1 MNQAPAANQA
11 LAEGADHLWRKVS
24 PRLMP
29 LLIMCYPFAHSDL
42 INIGI
47 AKTQMSSDLAFSE
60 AEYGL
65 GAGLLFVSYAL
76 SSVPSNLALVTFGPR
91 RWITLLMLAWSI
103 MSTRNVPGNNPDRVL
118 HPSILLG
125 RGGGGLG
132 LISNVGSIASFIASS
147 LVGWVRNTKLR
158 FGYLCFG

>member
-24 PRLMP
+24 PLLMP
-29 LLIMCYPFAHSDL
+29 LSIMCYPFAHSDL

-60 AEYGL
+60 AVYGL
-65 GAGLLFVSYAL
+65 GAGLLLVSYAL
-76 SSVPSNLALVTFGPR
+76 SSVPSNLGLVTFGPR

-103 MSTRNVPGNNPDRVL
+103 MST
-118 HPSILLG
+118 
-125 RGGGGLG
+125 
-132 LISNVGSIASFIASS
+132 AMF
-147 LVGWVRNTKLR
+147 LVTTRIEFYILR
-158 FGYLCFG
+158 FCLGAAEAGLDL

>member
-24 PRLMP
+24 LRLMP

-47 AKTQMSSDLAFSE
+47 AKTQMSSDLPFSE
-60 AEYGL
+60 AVYGL

-103 MSTRNVPGNNPDRVL
+103 MST
-118 HPSILLG
+118 
-125 RGGGGLG
+125 
-132 LISNVGSIASFIASS
+132 AMF
-147 LVGWVRNTKLR
+147 LVTTPIEFYILR
-158 FGYLCFG
+158 FCLGAAEAGLDL